1 MADSFAPSLGSLY
14 PFIASQAAQDEY
26 PLSFL
31 QPRFKDHAQWRKE
44 ARAKMLELLHY
55 APKQSPFNAEVVS
68 HEDYGAYTQEKIYF
82 NTTPDIRVP
91 AFVLVPKGLK
101 RKAPA
106 IVALHDHGGYYM
118 WGKEKIVE
126 CNGEHSALK
135 DWRKAY
141 GERAIAGELARQGYV
156 VIVIDMFYWGERR
169 LLLEGDGADWR
180 DRPTSLTTQ
189 RIQEFNA
196 RSGQNEQLVGR
207 SIYSAGFTWPGVII
221 WDDIRTV
228 DYLCTRPEVD
238 TSRIGAVGLSVGGLR
253 TCYLTALDERIK
265 ASVVVGWMASF
276 RRQLHTHMPHSI
288 GFTKV
293 IPGLYAHMDYPD
305 VAAMSAPRALLVIN
319 GSKDGLFHLDGVKEC
334 FQKLRAVYEKAGVPE
349 KFRGSLYDAPHEF
362 NQEMQKEAWEW
373 LRRWI

>member
-1 MADSFAPSLGSLY
+1 MPASGPSLGSLY

-31 QPRFKDHAQWRKE
+31 QPRFTDHGQWRKE

-55 APKQSPFNAEVVS
+55 APKQCSFDPETVTR
-68 HEDYGAYTQEKIYF
+68 EDFGEYMQEKIYF

-91 AFVLVPKGLK
+91 AYVLIPKNLK
-101 RKAPA
+101 GKAPA
-106 IVALHDHGGYYM
+106 IVALHDHGGNYM

-126 CNGEHSALK
+126 THGEHSALK
-135 DWRKAY
+135 EWRKAY
-141 GERAIAGELARQGYV
+141 GQRAIAGELAKQGYV

-169 LLLEGDGADWR
+169 LLLKDDAADWR
-180 DRPTSLTTQ
+180 ERPASMAKE
-189 RIQEFNA
+189 RIQEFNS
-196 RSGQNEQLVGR
+196 RSSQNEQLVGR
-207 SIYSAGFTWPGVII
+207 SIYSAGFTWPGVIA

-238 TSRIGAVGLSVGGLR
+238 ASRIGAIGLSVGGLR

-265 ASVVVGWMASF
+265 AGVVVGWMASF
-276 RRQLHTHMPHSI
+276 RRQLETHMPHSI
-288 GFTKV
+288 GYTKV

-305 VAAMSAPRALLVIN
+305 VAAMSAPRALLAIN
-319 GSKDGLFHLDGVKEC
+319 GSQDGLFHLGGVKEC
-334 FQKLRAVYEKAGVPE
+334 LQKLHAVYEKSGAPE

-362 NQEMQKEAWEW
+362 NQEMQSEAWDW